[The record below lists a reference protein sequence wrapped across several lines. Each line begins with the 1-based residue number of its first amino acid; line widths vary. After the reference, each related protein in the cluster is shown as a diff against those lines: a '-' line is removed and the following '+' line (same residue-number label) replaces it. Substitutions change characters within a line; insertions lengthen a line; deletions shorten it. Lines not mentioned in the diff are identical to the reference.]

1 MMPGPACV
9 AGCTFMSGLELLGS
23 GREADVYRLDGE
35 RVLRRYRDGY
45 DVAQEAEIMAYVG
58 AFGYPVP
65 TVYDVDG
72 PDLVME
78 LLDGPTMAAALEAA
92 DLELPAGATMLA
104 DLHDRLHALPARSPD
119 RDGDRVIHLDLHP
132 ENVLLVARGPVVID
146 WRNATDG
153 PPDFDLALSAM
164 VLAEVSFAVD
174 VERAV
179 AVRALLAGF
188 LEHVGGDPLRLL
200 DRALARR
207 LANPTLSAAE
217 HDLLGSA
224 AALVRELA

>member
-1 MMPGPACV
+1 
-9 AGCTFMSGLELLGS
+9 MSGLELLGS

-35 RVLRRYRDGY
+35 RALRRYRDGY

-153 PPDFDLALSAM
+153 PPDFDLALSAIKKIRTGGVIVNGTSRWRNDQM
-164 VLAEVSFAVD
+164 PYGGVKDSGLGREGPKFSIRDMTEERFFVL
-174 VERAV
+174 
-179 AVRALLAGF
+179 
-188 LEHVGGDPLRLL
+188 
-200 DRALARR
+200 
-207 LANPTLSAAE
+207 N
-217 HDLLGSA
+217 
-224 AALVRELA
+224 